1 MFERMEVATINQE
14 KENKALKTAY
24 KFNLTFHDSSYIIE
38 ANENNKVPSNW
49 RQQTF
54 VKGAESLGVET
65 RSSNTVMNDQ

>member
-1 MFERMEVATINQE
+1 
-14 KENKALKTAY
+14 LKTAY